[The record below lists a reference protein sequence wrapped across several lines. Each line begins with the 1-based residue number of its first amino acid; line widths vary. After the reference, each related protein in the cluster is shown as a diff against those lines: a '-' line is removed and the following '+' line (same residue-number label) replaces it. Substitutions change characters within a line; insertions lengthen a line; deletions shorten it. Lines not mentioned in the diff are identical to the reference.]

1 MNTFMRN
8 TALLGLIAASVALTG
23 CAGPEKKLGRGLRN
37 ATEFVRGGEIRR
49 SMEQTALWDG
59 SELAYTTGFI
69 RGFNRSMARTAI
81 GVYEVV
87 TFPFPSYEAKLT
99 PENRLYPDPSIRTTK
114 EPYGGLVLPE
124 DPVYPDSYKP
134 RLVSDSIFDTD
145 TSLGFSGGD
154 VLPFAPGSRFRIFDN
169 N

>member
-1 MNTFMRN
+1 MRK
-8 TALLGLIAASVALTG
+8 TAFFGLVAVSVALAG

-37 ATEFVRGGEIRR
+37 TTELVRGGEMRR
-49 SMEQTALWDG
+49 SIEQTALWDG
-59 SELAYTTGFI
+59 SELAYTTGVL
-69 RGFNRSMARTAI
+69 RGFNRTMTRTAI
-81 GVYEVV
+81 GIYEVV
-87 TFPFPSYEAKLT
+87 TFPFPSYDAKLT
-99 PENRLYPDPSIRTTK
+99 PESHLYPDPSIRTTK

-134 RLVSDSIFDTD
+134 RLLSDSVFDTD

-154 VLPFAPGSRFRIFDN
+154 VAPLVPGSRFRIFDN